1 MGAFASRVTVMT
13 GAAVALAADKL
24 RGILLAEA
32 GQLLQ
37 TEPDRL
43 SISEDGVV
51 RCGGPG
57 GPSLDFAAIASA
69 AGGEISAAASFTT
82 DRMTYPFGLEIA
94 QVRVERDSGA
104 AVVERVFVGYEIGR
118 AVNPMLVE
126 GQIAGGVAQ
135 GIGASLLEE
144 FVYDASGQPRSASL
158 ADYLLPTVAEI
169 PPLEILICEDAPT
182 PLNPLGVK
190 GAGEAGIAAMGAA
203 IAAAVD
209 DAIGRPGAVC
219 RLPVTP
225 ERLHR
230 LLHEPPTHRG

>member
-1 MGAFASRVTVMT
+1 LET
-13 GAAVALAADKL
+13 
-24 RGILLAEA
+24 A

-37 TEPDRL
+37 TAPDRL
-43 SISEDGVV
+43 VIAADGVV
-51 RCGGPG
+51 RHDGAD
-57 GPSLDFAAIASA
+57 GPSLDFASIARA
-69 AGGEISAAASFTT
+69 AGGEIAAEATFTT
-82 DRMTYPFGLEIA
+82 DHMTYPYGVHIA

-104 AVVERVFVGYEIGR
+104 VAIERFFVGFEIGR

-144 FVYDASGQPRSASL
+144 FVYDASGQPLSVTL
-158 ADYLLPTVAEI
+158 ADYLMPTLCEI
-169 PPLEILICEDAPT
+169 PPVEIMLCEDWPT

-190 GAGEAGIAAMGAA
+190 GAGEAGISAVGAA

-209 DAIGRPGAVC
+209 DAIGRPGAVR
-219 RLPVTP
+219 RLPISP

-230 LLHEPPTHRG
+230 LLHEPRHPDRAVTSVR